1 VVKYIPELQEQV
13 MGLILKKEE
22 LLSRISGQDDHHETR
37 QEKQPKSIAWSS
49 LSTVSASQLDDR
61 EAVIQIST
69 HTVHKN
75 ALSEILVNLEEDG
88 LVLLNASSFESFEG
102 RVFCNLHLQVSFS
115 NLSVP
120 FAFSILAQHSYSS
133 KQ

>member
-22 LLSRISGQDDHHETR
+22 LLSRISGQEYHHVTR

-49 LSTVSASQLDDR
+49 LSSVSASQLDDR

-69 HTVHKN
+69 RTVHKN